1 MILKFSYKIII
12 LINYNLSVKILKI
25 IKRKIK
31 IINGLILLNFPK
43 FSLCHIR
50 FRFRIRKRSN
60 RIRILPTGLIRN
72 KYKIMYNHHLKDN
85 YLKNLNLMLM
95 VSLLSK
101 NHQYKIYNNNQQILT
116 SVSQLNQMHNPN
128 LKNNSLK
135 IKKREGWI
143 LYLKYLF

>member
-1 MILKFSYKIII
+1 
-12 LINYNLSVKILKI
+12 
-25 IKRKIK
+25 
-31 IINGLILLNFPK
+31 
-43 FSLCHIR
+43 
-50 FRFRIRKRSN
+50 
-60 RIRILPTGLIRN
+60 
-72 KYKIMYNHHLKDN
+72 MYNHHLKDN